1 MRVYPFPH
9 SDRYI
14 EIPKEHPKG
23 VNTLNIALFQYNAVH
38 RRALAKGYT
47 DWPERPDR
55 RLK

>member
-9 SDRYI
+9 SDRCI
-14 EIPKEHPKG
+14 EIPKELPQSVKW
-23 VNTLNIALFQYNAVH
+23 LNVALYQYNAVF
-38 RRALAKGYT
+38 RKAQEKGYT